1 MVYSQWLDRQPETDL
16 DTFAMDPVSIA
27 RSFEFQGDEAG
38 LHQHLRVQANAWF
51 ARIIRAEFEQ
61 SAPLEVIGAALSAVA
76 AGALES
82 ALSHYW
88 PVLVQRFG
96 TPRDSQAQ
104 PVSLVALG
112 MGKLGGYELN
122 LSSDIDLI
130 FVHSADGMTDGAKS
144 TSNEDFFS
152 RLIKKVAPALDS
164 LTGYGRVFQVDL
176 RLRPWG
182 CGTYQHFS

>member
-1 MVYSQWLDRQPETDL
+1 
-16 DTFAMDPVSIA
+16 
-27 RSFEFQGDEAG
+27 
-38 LHQHLRVQANAWF
+38 
-51 ARIIRAEFEQ
+51 
-61 SAPLEVIGAALSAVA
+61 
-76 AGALES
+76 
-82 ALSHYW
+82 
-88 PVLVQRFG
+88 
-96 TPRDSQAQ
+96 
-104 PVSLVALG
+104 

-182 CGTYQHFS
+182 SAGPPAFLVNDSKLTTNNMAGPGSGWRCCEPVR